1 MRFTFI
7 HAADLHLGSPF
18 IGLASNDEELA
29 KRMATASREALEALV
44 QYAIQQE
51 VAFVLIAGDVYD
63 VDWRDMTIGHFFN
76 REMSRLHRADIP
88 VFLIK
93 GNHDAESVITKN
105 VPLPP
110 NVKSFATAKAGT
122 EEIPALRVAIHGRSF
137 ANRAVTENLA
147 LSYPLPKAGWFNI
160 GLLHTSCTGRPDH
173 ENYAPCSVE
182 ELLQRQYDYWAL
194 GHVHTFEQLHA
205 APPIVFSGNLQGR
218 NIRETGPKGAVLVT
232 VDGGHIESV
241 QHVPFDRVRWAAL
254 AIDVTDLTNEAEVLK
269 AFGDSLH
276 AEIDSAPGLFLV
288 YRATFHGVSHLHRHW
303 VADPDRFRNDIE
315 ATAAHHTANA
325 AMESMRV
332 NTSEP
337 VAISADAEAGLATLD
352 LGAMMLPLL
361 SSPEVRQEA
370 AEALETLQSKFPAVA
385 LPDVLF
391 GPDSLQ
397 RLLQEARESL
407 LNADVLSPEVQ

>member
-18 IGLASNDEELA
+18 IGIASNDEELA
-29 KRMATASREALEALV
+29 KRLATASREAFEALV
-44 QYAIQQE
+44 QFAIQQE
-51 VAFVLIAGDVYD
+51 VAFVVIAGDVYD

-88 VFLIK
+88 VFLVK

-105 VPLPP
+105 VRLPP
-110 NVKSFATAKAGT
+110 NVKIFPTEKAGT

-147 LSYPLPKAGWFNI
+147 LSYPLAKAGWLNI
-160 GLLHTSCTGRPDH
+160 GVLHTSCTGRPDH
-173 ENYAPCSVE
+173 ENYAPCSVN

-205 APPIVFSGNLQGR
+205 TPPIVFSGNLQGR

-232 VDGGHIESV
+232 IDGGHIESV
-241 QHVPFDRVRWAAL
+241 QHIAFDRVRWAAL
-254 AIDVTDLTNEAEVLK
+254 AIDVTDLANEAEVLK
-269 AFGDSLH
+269 AFGDALQ
-276 AEIDSAPGLFLV
+276 AEIDRAPGIFLI
-288 YRATFHGVSHLHRHW
+288 YRATFYGVSHLHPSWR
-303 VADPDRFRNDIE
+303 AEPDRFRNDVE

-325 AMESMRV
+325 AIESLRV

-337 VAISADAEAGLATLD
+337 VSISANSEAGLATLD

-361 SSPEVRQEA
+361 SSPEVTQEA
-370 AEALETLQSKFPAVA
+370 ADALATLQSKFPAVV
-385 LPDVLF
+385 PPEVLF
-391 GPDSLQ
+391 GSDSLQ
-397 RLLQEARESL
+397 RLLAEARESI
-407 LNADVLSPEVQ
+407 LNADVLLPEVQ